1 MTMTKRPREV
11 DNGGS
16 SGGDGRSDVP
26 TPGTTGRYLVLLGS
40 EASRAGG
47 KVLTDIAGMRVA
59 STADFAQG
67 VIEPDKLGDANAILL
82 QELGIAVVDTP
93 PDQIR
98 SLNLATA
105 EEGSGILAI
114 EAERVVYALQDQPMV
129 GIAPSMQ
136 RQGPLEHPPGSLEY
150 LLGYRDAINH
160 LVARM
165 VGGVAAEAVLAPTLV
180 LDESQF
186 TWGLQSTKVTASQ
199 YSGRGIRVA
208 VLDTGMDLQHP
219 DFLGRRIVAQS
230 FIEGEEAQDGHGH
243 GTHCIGTA
251 CGSDQPSTLP
261 RYGIAH
267 KAEIYAGK
275 VLSNQGSGQDGGIL
289 QGIEWAIRNQ
299 CAVIS
304 MSLGAGVAPGQTFSR
319 VFERVARRALAAG
332 TVIIAAAGNESERPG
347 FIAPV
352 GHPANCPSIMA
363 VGAVDVQGQI
373 APFSCGGLNP
383 DGGQVDI
390 AAPGVDVYS
399 SWPRPTLYRRLRGT
413 SMATPHVAGIAALI
427 AEADPNAR
435 GRSLLQVLAQT
446 ARRLNLPSRDVGAGF
461 VQAP

>member
-1 MTMTKRPREV
+1 MPKRSRE
-11 DNGGS
+11 DGNGGS
-16 SGGDGRSDVP
+16 SGGEDRSDVP
-26 TPGTTGRYLVLLGS
+26 IPGTTGRYLVLLRA

-47 KVLTDIAGMRVA
+47 KALTDIAGMRVA
-59 STADFAQG
+59 STADFAEG
-67 VIEPDKLGDANAILL
+67 VIEPDKIGDANAILL
-82 QELGIAVVDTP
+82 QELGVAVVDTP
-93 PDQIR
+93 PDQIQ
-98 SLNLATA
+98 SLSLAAA

-114 EAERVVYALQDQPMV
+114 EAERIVYSLQDQPMV
-129 GIAPSMQ
+129 GTAPPMQ
-136 RQGPLEHPPGSLEY
+136 RQGPMEYPPGSLEY

-160 LVARM
+160 LVTRM
-165 VGGVAAEAVLAPTLV
+165 VGGVAVEAAQAPALA

-186 TWGLQSTKVTASQ
+186 TWGLQSTKVAASQ

-230 FIEGEEAQDGHGH
+230 FIEGEEVQDGYGH

-251 CGSDQPSTLP
+251 CGSRQPGTLP
-261 RYGIAH
+261 RYGIAYN
-267 KAEIYAGK
+267 AEIYAGK
-275 VLSNQGSGQDGGIL
+275 VLSNRGSGQDGGIL

-304 MSLGAGVAPGQTFSR
+304 MSLGARVELGQTFSP
-319 VFERVARRALAAG
+319 VFERAASRALAAG
-332 TVIIAAAGNESERPG
+332 TVIIAAAGNDSERPG
-347 FIAPV
+347 LIAPV

-373 APFSCGGLNP
+373 ARFSCGGRNP
-383 DGGQVDI
+383 SGGQVDI
-390 AAPGVDVYS
+390 AGPGVDVYS
-399 SWPRPTLYRRLRGT
+399 SWLRPTLYRRLRGT
-413 SMATPHVAGIAALI
+413 SMATPHIAGIAALI

-446 ARRLNLPSRDVGAGF
+446 ARRLDLPSRDVGAGL

>member
-1 MTMTKRPREV
+1 M
-11 DNGGS
+11 
-16 SGGDGRSDVP
+16 RSEE
-26 TPGTTGRYLVLLGS
+26 S
-40 EASRAGG
+40 KAGG
-47 KVLTDIAGMRVA
+47 KALTNIAGMRVT
-59 STADFAQG
+59 STADFAEG
-67 VIEPDKLGDANAILL
+67 MIDPEKVGDADAILL
-82 QELGIAVVDTP
+82 QELGVAVVNTP
-93 PDQIR
+93 PDQIQ
-98 SLNLATA
+98 SLSLAAA

-114 EAERVVYALQDQPMV
+114 EAERVVYALQDHAISDLPPPML
-129 GIAPSMQ
+129 
-136 RQGPLEHPPGSLEY
+136 RHGPVEHSPGSLEY

-160 LVARM
+160 LVTSI
-165 VGGVAAEAVLAPTLV
+165 VGDTQMETSQGAALA
-180 LDESQF
+180 LDESQY

-230 FIEGEEAQDGHGH
+230 FIKGEEAQDGHGH

-251 CGSDQPSTLP
+251 CGSRQPSTLP

-267 KAEIYAGK
+267 NAEIYAGK
-275 VLSNQGSGQDGGIL
+275 VLSNQGSGRDGGIL
-289 QGIEWAIRNQ
+289 QGIEWAIRNR

-304 MSLGAGVAPGQTFSR
+304 MSLGAPVGTGQTFSR
-319 VFERVARRALAAG
+319 IFERVASRALAAG

-363 VGAVDVQGQI
+363 VGAVDAQGQV
-373 APFSCGGLNP
+373 ASFSCGGLNP

-413 SMATPHVAGIAALI
+413 SMATPHVAGIAALV
-427 AEADPNAR
+427 AEADPDAR
-435 GRSLLQVLAQT
+435 GRALLQVLAQT
-446 ARRLNLPSRDVGAGF
+446 ARRLGLPSRDVGAGF